1 MLPAP
6 VCLFLKTVY
15 KNKIITSYSIKKG
28 GLIMQY
34 LPFIKSV
41 INTFKKCIYKIPNK
55 HDIKTWFIKCIY
67 KFFYKNGLKKP
78 FIKIPYKIR

>member
-1 MLPAP
+1 
-6 VCLFLKTVY
+6 
-15 KNKIITSYSIKKG
+15 
-28 GLIMQY
+28 MQY

-55 HDIKTWFIKCIY
+55 HDIKTWFIKCVY
-67 KFFYKNGLKKP
+67 KCFYKKHMKKP